1 MTVKRYS
8 FEKEASH
15 QLSAS
20 HESTWCWGHSL
31 PLPPRPEPAS
41 TGPSSAS
48 GPLLLPCEQAHLC
61 HVSGFHRYVLLA
73 LLAFLFLTHFALCNR
88 RKALPPH
95 RSDSVCSCYGWYRVA
110 WREGTYVYLG
120 LIQAVVQQKPI
131 QHCKAIFLPLKNKKR
146 KRKKNLKLKKPQLLG
161 QESACAYTDLRDLL
175 SRLKLRKWNL
185 AMVNTCCLQRPL
197 ALTRAALL
205 SERISKLC
213 SISSKDFES
222 NSSSCGCWEN
232 TL

>member
-1 MTVKRYS
+1 MS
-8 FEKEASH
+8 GPLSLLAAPH
-15 QLSAS
+15 Q
-20 HESTWCWGHSL
+20 
-31 PLPPRPEPAS
+31 PAS
-41 TGPSSAS
+41 TGPSSASGPLLLPCAGSS

-73 LLAFLFLTHFALCNR
+73 LLAFLTHFALCNR
-88 RKALPPH
+88 QKALPPH
-95 RSDSVCSCYGWYRVA
+95 RSDSVCSCYGWYKVA

-120 LIQAVVQQKPI
+120 LIRAVVQQKPI
-131 QHCKAIFLPLKNKKR
+131 QHCKAIFLQLKNKKR
-146 KRKKNLKLKKPQLLG
+146 KRKKNLKLEKPQLLG

-185 AMVNTCCLQRPL
+185 AMVNTCCVQRPL